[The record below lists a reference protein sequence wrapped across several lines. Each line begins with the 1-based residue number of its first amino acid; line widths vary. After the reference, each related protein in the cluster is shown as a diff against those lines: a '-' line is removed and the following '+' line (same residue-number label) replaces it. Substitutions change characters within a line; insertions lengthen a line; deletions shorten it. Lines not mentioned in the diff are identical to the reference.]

1 MAKLSIIIPVYY
13 NEDTLRDTY
22 DDLKRVVFPVLPDY
36 ELIMVDDGSGDRS
49 WEVMRGI
56 AAEDARVKI
65 IRLSRNFGSH
75 AAQLAGLSLC
85 TGDCATIKAAD
96 MQEPSELLIDMY
108 RSWESGNKVVLAVRS
123 DRDDGALNNLFADT
137 YYWLVRKLAISS
149 MPKHGFDCYLIDRK
163 VIEVLKLLDEANSAL
178 TLQVLWSGFSRGM
191 VSYSRQKREKGKS
204 RWTLGKKV
212 KLIVDSII
220 SFSFAPIRFATVV
233 GTLFFSAA
241 VVWGLVVLIA
251 RLSGVI
257 SEPGYTTLA
266 IILLF
271 SSGLILLIL
280 GILGEYIWRAVEA
293 GRNRPVFIVDE
304 VEDGKKKA

>member
-1 MAKLSIIIPVYY
+1 M
-13 NEDTLRDTY
+13 
-22 DDLKRVVFPVLPDY
+22 
-36 ELIMVDDGSGDRS
+36 
-49 WEVMRGI
+49 
-56 AAEDARVKI
+56 
-65 IRLSRNFGSH
+65 
-75 AAQLAGLSLC
+75 
-85 TGDCATIKAAD
+85 
-96 MQEPSELLIDMY
+96 
-108 RSWESGNKVVLAVRS
+108 
-123 DRDDGALNNLFADT
+123 
-137 YYWLVRKLAISS
+137 
-149 MPKHGFDCYLIDRK
+149 
-163 VIEVLKLLDEANSAL
+163 LKLLDEANSAL

-233 GTLFFSAA
+233 GTLFFCAA